1 MHQVQKLEI
10 SKSEYFLEALETDD
24 FVVLQNVATIFFQ
37 SSNNCQ
43 ELTEEGFNLQ
53 QWQSIFNIDKATSF
67 HFFSDSDRTRLV
79 WLLQFFCAISD
90 HFS

>member
-53 QWQSIFNIDKATSF
+53 QWQSIFNID
-67 HFFSDSDRTRLV
+67 
-79 WLLQFFCAISD
+79 
-90 HFS
+90 

>member
-1 MHQVQKLEI
+1 VHQVQKLEI

-53 QWQSIFNIDKATSF
+53 Q
-67 HFFSDSDRTRLV
+67 
-79 WLLQFFCAISD
+79 
-90 HFS
+90 